1 MQIACPRLSVDWG
14 HYFDK
19 PLLSTYE
26 LEIALDRA
34 VFQEVYPMDYY
45 RKDGELAS
53 STLLFPWCFSFVPI
67 LKIKICKKCCGLQ
80 IVNTVSNMFLGG
92 SWSNNCSDRGDPA
105 ASVSGECGCKN
116 E

>member
-1 MQIACPRLSVDWG
+1 LQIACPRLSVDWG

-45 RKDGELAS
+45 RKDGELDINS
-53 STLLFPWCFSFVPI
+53 LSFPGVFSFVPYFT
-67 LKIKICKKCCGLQ
+67 KK
-80 IVNTVSNMFLGG
+80 
-92 SWSNNCSDRGDPA
+92 
-105 ASVSGECGCKN
+105 
-116 E
+116 